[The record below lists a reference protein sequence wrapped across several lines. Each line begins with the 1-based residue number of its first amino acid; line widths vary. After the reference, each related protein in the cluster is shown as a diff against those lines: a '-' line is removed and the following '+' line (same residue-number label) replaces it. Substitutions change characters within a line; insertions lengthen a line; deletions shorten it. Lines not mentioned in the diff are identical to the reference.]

1 VIAYLKGRV
10 IWNHGNRIIML
21 VNGVGYQIDITDPG
35 ILTYEKEIEL
45 YIYTYV
51 REDTLA
57 LYGFKSLEE
66 RELFTALLG
75 VSGIGP
81 KAAHNILSSISYE
94 RFMDAVITENISVL
108 TQIPGVGQKT
118 AQRLILELKN
128 KVENLALDFNV
139 QMRAADDSQEIYDAL
154 SSLGYSAGEIDN
166 ALSRLDID
174 EGLPIE
180 EKLKLVLSYLGKE
193 R

>member
-1 VIAYLKGRV
+1 MIAYLKGRV

-21 VNGVGYQIDITDPG
+21 VNGVGYQIDITYSG

-81 KAAHNILSSISYE
+81 KAAHNILCQYHM
-94 RFMDAVITENISVL
+94 RDLWMQL
-108 TQIPGVGQKT
+108 L
-118 AQRLILELKN
+118 QRI
-128 KVENLALDFNV
+128 F
-139 QMRAADDSQEIYDAL
+139 L
-154 SSLGYSAGEIDN
+154 S
-166 ALSRLDID
+166 
-174 EGLPIE
+174 
-180 EKLKLVLSYLGKE
+180 
-193 R
+193 

>member
-1 VIAYLKGRV
+1 
-10 IWNHGNRIIML
+10 
-21 VNGVGYQIDITDPG
+21 
-35 ILTYEKEIEL
+35 
-45 YIYTYV
+45 
-51 REDTLA
+51 
-57 LYGFKSLEE
+57 
-66 RELFTALLG
+66 
-75 VSGIGP
+75 
-81 KAAHNILSSISYE
+81 
-94 RFMDAVITENISVL
+94 MDAVITENISVL